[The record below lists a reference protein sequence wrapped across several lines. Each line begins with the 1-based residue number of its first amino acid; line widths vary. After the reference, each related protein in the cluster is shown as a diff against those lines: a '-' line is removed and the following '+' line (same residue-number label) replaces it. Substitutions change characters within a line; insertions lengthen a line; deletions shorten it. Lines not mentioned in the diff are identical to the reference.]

1 MVRVENVKIDGNI
14 VTCDYYPENKQDKST
29 VKFDLNTE
37 KIIEINRC
45 PSDDW
50 GAYVRHAI
58 NGTIERIKENDVPPV
73 FCVAWY

>member
-29 VKFDLNTE
+29 VKFDLTTE
-37 KIIEINRC
+37 KIIEVNKC
-45 PSDDW
+45 ASDDW

-58 NGTIERIKENDVPPV
+58 SKTAERIRNNDLVPV
-73 FCVAWY
+73 FYSIWY